1 MSLSSSLFTGVS
13 GLSNLGNSMNII
25 GDNIS
30 NVNTVGFKASR
41 ATFQDALS
49 QSIAVASGSSQ
60 IGRGMSLANISQNF
74 APGSFESSDSSTDL
88 SIAGDGFFVVKDPL
102 NAESVS
108 YTRAGE
114 FHVDKEGNLVNP
126 GGHIA
131 QGWAVDQDAAT
142 GESEDVGV
150 ITDIRFSSLM
160 SEPSETSKI
169 WAITNLNAGADSKSS
184 TLEES
189 WNAQNSPPI
198 EGKNYEYQT
207 TSKAYD
213 SLGDS
218 HDIQIYYDPSATAS
232 TWEFIVTCNPEE
244 DNRTGAQTALAGGVA
259 DGVGMLGKGEIVFDP
274 SKGVISD
281 INWTEFT
288 PAAGDYDLGT
298 GTWTPKAEA
307 TDLTDGY
314 FTVSPDFIDGSSPLA
329 IELDFGSKCTDPGPP
344 PTWTNDSLS
353 TTQYAVSSS
362 TNFQSSNGYGVGD
375 LQSITVEKG
384 GVINGQYSNGQ
395 SSSLFRMALAKFH
408 STQGLNKVG
417 GNLYEETAQSGS
429 AVINRPG
436 TNGLGTILANS
447 LEQSNVD
454 IANEFVKMIITQRG
468 YQANSRIIT
477 VTDQMLADVIA
488 MKR

>member
-1 MSLSSSLFTGVS
+1 
-13 GLSNLGNSMNII
+13 MNII

-88 SIAGDGFFVVKDPL
+88 SIAGDGFFVLKDPL
-102 NAESVS
+102 NSESVY

-114 FHVDKEGNLVNP
+114 FHVDKDGDLVNP
-126 GGHIA
+126 GGHIV
-131 QGWAVDQDAAT
+131 QGWAVSQDATT
-142 GESEDVGV
+142 GKTEDVGV
-150 ITDIRFSSLM
+150 ITNIQFSSLM
-160 SEPSETSKI
+160 SKPSATSKMR
-169 WAITNLNAGADSKSS
+169 AITNLNSDAESKSD

-189 WNAQNSPPI
+189 WNAQDSTPI
-198 EGKNYEYQT
+198 EGRNYEYQT
-207 TSKAYD
+207 SLKAYD

-244 DNRTGAQTALAGGVA
+244 DKRDGAEARLTVG
-259 DGVGMLGKGEIVFDP
+259 DNGVGMLGRGEIVFD
-274 SKGVISD
+274 SSEGVISD

-288 PAAGDYDLGT
+288 PAAGDYDLTT
-298 GTWTPKAEA
+298 GTWAPRTEA
-307 TDLTDGY
+307 AHLTDGY
-314 FTVSPDFIDGSSPLA
+314 FTISPDFIDGSSPLT
-329 IELDFGSKCTDPGPP
+329 IELDFGSKCTGPTDIP

-375 LQSITVEKG
+375 LQSIAVEKDG
-384 GVINGQYSNGQ
+384 IINGQYSNGQ
-395 SSSLFRMALAKFH
+395 SAALFRMALAKFH
-408 STQGLNKVG
+408 STQGLNKIG

-429 AVINRPG
+429 SVINKPG

>member
-13 GLSNLGNSMNII
+13 GLSNIGNSMNII

-88 SIAGDGFFVVKDPL
+88 SIAGDGFFVLKDSL
-102 NAESVS
+102 NSESVY

-114 FHVDKEGNLVNP
+114 FNVDKDGNLVNP
-126 GGHIA
+126 GGHIV
-131 QGWAVDQDAAT
+131 QGWAVSQDATT
-142 GESEDVGV
+142 GKTEDVGV
-150 ITDIRFSSLM
+150 ITNVQFSSLM
-160 SEPSETSKI
+160 SEPSATSKMR
-169 WAITNLNAGADSKSS
+169 AITNLNSDAESKSAV
-184 TLEES
+184 LEQS
-189 WNAQNSPPI
+189 WNAQNSTPI
-198 EGKNYEYQT
+198 EGKDYEYQT
-207 TSKAYD
+207 TLKAYD

-232 TWEFIVTCNPEE
+232 IWEFIVTCNPEE
-244 DNRTGAQTALAGGVA
+244 DNRAGAQAALTGGD
-259 DGVGMLGKGEIVFDP
+259 DGVGMIARGEIVFDP
-274 SKGVISD
+274 SEGFITD
-281 INWTEFT
+281 INLDEFT
-288 PAAGDYDLGT
+288 YGADYTIAGAN
-298 GTWTPKAEA
+298 WTTRNEA

-314 FTVSPDFIDGSSPLA
+314 FTISPDFIDGSSPLA
-329 IELDFGSKCTDPGPP
+329 IQLDFGSQCTDTAAVP

-353 TTQYAVSSS
+353 TTQYAVLSS

-375 LQSITVEKG
+375 LQSIAVEKDG
-384 GVINGQYSNGQ
+384 IINGQYSNGQ

-408 STQGLNKVG
+408 STQGLGKIG

-429 AVINRPG
+429 VIINRPG

-454 IANEFVKMIITQRG
+454 IANEFVKMITTQRG

>member
-60 IGRGMSLANISQNF
+60 IGRGMSLASISQNF
-74 APGSFESSDSSTDL
+74 TPGSFESSDSSTDL
-88 SIAGDGFFVVKDPL
+88 SIAGDGFFVLKDPL
-102 NAESVS
+102 NSESVF

-114 FHVDKEGNLVNP
+114 FLVDKDGNLVNP
-126 GGHIA
+126 GGHIV
-131 QGWAVDQDAAT
+131 QGWAVSQDATT
-142 GESEDVGV
+142 GETEDVGV
-150 ITDIRFSSLM
+150 ITDIQFSSLM
-160 SEPSETSKI
+160 SQPSATSKVRV
-169 WAITNLNAGADSKSS
+169 ITNLNADADDKSP
-184 TLEES
+184 TLEAS
-189 WNAQNSPPI
+189 WNAQGLTPI
-198 EGKNYEYQT
+198 EGKDYEYQT
-207 TSKAYD
+207 TLKAYD

-218 HDIQIYYDPSATAS
+218 HDINIYYDPSATSS

-244 DNRTGAQTALAGGVA
+244 DNRAGAQTALTGG
-259 DGVGMLGKGEIVFDP
+259 DNGVGMLARGQIVFDV
-274 SKGVISD
+274 SEGFITD
-281 INWTEFT
+281 INLDEFT
-288 PAAGDYDLGT
+288 HGTDYDIATVGN
-298 GTWTPKAEA
+298 WTTRTEA

-314 FTVSPDFIDGSSPLA
+314 FTVSPDFIGSSPLT
-329 IELDFGSKCTDPGPP
+329 INLDFGAQCTDPAI
-344 PTWTNDSLS
+344 PTWTLDSLS

-375 LQSITVEKG
+375 LQSIAVEKDG
-384 GVINGQYSNGQ
+384 IINGQYSNGQ

-408 STQGLNKVG
+408 STQGLGKIG

-429 AVINRPG
+429 AIINRPG
-436 TNGLGTILANS
+436 TNGLGNILANS

-454 IANEFVKMIITQRG
+454 IANEFVKMITTQRG